1 MNKIIQVGNLVDSSD
16 GFSNPQRGRVYSP
29 EGIAP
34 TVDCKSGG
42 RELKVFLGY
51 GRSRDKKGEVVSR
64 HFNPYT
70 NALHAQVGHARDNM
84 EVLVAEFDMNKIKI
98 EGSISSS
105 QNARVVSTEG
115 ISPAVTNGEKDG
127 MPKIIE
133 RDTPMKGNYKEPR
146 ICTMVGRDPN
156 NPSSRA
162 RSEHY
167 EQMIELGGNI
177 SNTLT
182 SVQKDNLIAEPKI
195 IQNGHGFNKG
205 GEHDIAPTLTSSK
218 YQDNNFV
225 KEQPYRI
232 RRLTPR
238 ETFRLM
244 DVSDRDID
252 KIQQAGI
259 SNTQQYKMAGNS
271 IVVSCLERI
280 FESLFINGDTAPT
293 DHNGQYILF

>member
-1 MNKIIQVGNLVDSSD
+1 MN
-16 GFSNPQRGRVYSP
+16 
-29 EGIAP
+29 
-34 TVDCKSGG
+34 
-42 RELKVFLGY
+42 VFLGY
-51 GRSRDKKGEVVSR
+51 GRIRNERGEVVNR

-84 EVLVAEFDMNKIKI
+84 EVLVAEFDMDKIKT

-127 MPKIIE
+127 MPKII
-133 RDTPMKGNYKEPR
+133 
-146 ICTMVGRDPN
+146 
-156 NPSSRA
+156 
-162 RSEHY
+162 
-167 EQMIELGGNI
+167 
-177 SNTLT
+177 
-182 SVQKDNLIAEPKI
+182 
-195 IQNGHGFNKG
+195 QNGHGFNKG
-205 GEHDIAPTLTSSK
+205 GEHDISPTLTSSK
-218 YQDNNFV
+218 FQDNNFV

-238 ETFRLM
+238 ETFRLR

-271 IVVSCLERI
+271 IVVSCLEKI
-280 FESLFINGDTAPT
+280 FESLFINDDTTPT